1 LTEKS
6 DYFMQYTFALAG
18 NQNSGKT
25 TLFNQLTG
33 SSQHVGNWPGVT
45 VEKKTGAMLHHHH
58 GQQTHL
64 GLPRRFRRAHENGQA
79 VPDKYSDVTIVDLP
93 GIYSLSP
100 YSMEEIVSRNFI
112 VQEKPDVVINIVDA
126 TNLERNLYLTLQ
138 LLQLGRPVV
147 VALNMMDEVRSH
159 GDVID
164 LAAMEKGLG
173 VPVVAICARKGEG
186 LDELVRRAMDAAE
199 NHRLPPKLDIC
210 TGAAHKALHAIQHL
224 VEQPAQAHGMT
235 SRYAATKLFEGD
247 APMMEEL
254 DLSEDTRHIIEEIL
268 TAMEREV
275 GMERAAVMADTR
287 YRFIEKLLS
296 TCYTRAREEGAT
308 LTDRLDRV
316 LTHPLLAIPVFL
328 LMMLLVFY
336 ITFGPI
342 GTWLADGFAALV
354 QQGVDAL
361 GAALAGWGVAGWVRS
376 LLVDG
381 ALTGVGSVLSFLPTI
396 LLLFLLLSIL
406 EDSGY
411 MARAAFLMD
420 KPLRRLGLNGRAFI
434 PMMMGF
440 GCTVPAV
447 MSARSMNNQRDR
459 RFTILLTPFM
469 SCGAKVPIY
478 ALFTRAFFDGHQVL
492 VMSAFYL
499 TGVAVSIVVGLILKH
514 TAFHGDAAPFIMELP
529 AYRLPAPRNVA
540 RQLWD
545 KASDFL
551 KRAFTVI
558 FLATMVVWFL
568 QYFTFTLSPAPDMA
582 HSMLGVIAGAIA
594 PVFAPAGFGTV
605 EASTAVLTGV
615 MAKESVVSTLSVL
628 AGVDPDSAQMV
639 TALHAVF
646 PTVLQAVSFLTFV
659 LLYMPCVAAYA
670 AMRRE
675 MESGRL
681 ATVAVAGQTVLA
693 WVAATLVFQVGR
705 LLGLG

>member
-1 LTEKS
+1 
-6 DYFMQYTFALAG
+6 MHYTFALAG

-254 DLSEDTRHIIEEIL
+254 ALSEDTRHIIEEIL

-361 GAALAGWGVAGWVRS
+361 AAALAGLGVAGWVRS

-420 KPLRRLGLNGRAFI
+420 KPLRKLGLNGRAFI

-594 PVFAPAGFGTV
+594 PVFNPAGFGTV

-681 ATVAVAGQTVLA
+681 ATFAVAGQTVLA

>member
-1 LTEKS
+1 
-6 DYFMQYTFALAG
+6 MHYTFALAG

-199 NHRLPPKLDIC
+199 NRRIPPKLDIC

-268 TAMEREV
+268 SAMEREV

-361 GAALAGWGVAGWVRS
+361 AAALAGLGVAGWVRS

-420 KPLRRLGLNGRAFI
+420 KPLRKLGLNGRAFI

-478 ALFTRAFFDGHQVL
+478 ALFTRAFFAGHQVL

-545 KASDFL
+545 KAGDFL

-568 QYFTFTLSPAPDMA
+568 QHFTFTLSTAPDMA

-681 ATVAVAGQTVLA
+681 ATFAVAGQTVLA
-693 WVAATLVFQVGR
+693 WGAATLVYQVGR

>member
-1 LTEKS
+1 
-6 DYFMQYTFALAG
+6 
-18 NQNSGKT
+18 
-25 TLFNQLTG
+25 
-33 SSQHVGNWPGVT
+33 
-45 VEKKTGAMLHHHH
+45 
-58 GQQTHL
+58 
-64 GLPRRFRRAHENGQA
+64 
-79 VPDKYSDVTIVDLP
+79 
-93 GIYSLSP
+93 
-100 YSMEEIVSRNFI
+100 
-112 VQEKPDVVINIVDA
+112 
-126 TNLERNLYLTLQ
+126 
-138 LLQLGRPVV
+138 
-147 VALNMMDEVRSH
+147 
-159 GDVID
+159 
-164 LAAMEKGLG
+164 
-173 VPVVAICARKGEG
+173 
-186 LDELVRRAMDAAE
+186 
-199 NHRLPPKLDIC
+199 
-210 TGAAHKALHAIQHL
+210 
-224 VEQPAQAHGMT
+224 
-235 SRYAATKLFEGD
+235 
-247 APMMEEL
+247 
-254 DLSEDTRHIIEEIL
+254 
-268 TAMEREV
+268 
-275 GMERAAVMADTR
+275 
-287 YRFIEKLLS
+287 
-296 TCYTRAREEGAT
+296 
-308 LTDRLDRV
+308 
-316 LTHPLLAIPVFL
+316 
-328 LMMLLVFY
+328 MMLLVFY
-336 ITFGPI
+336 ITFGPF

-361 GAALAGWGVAGWVRS
+361 AAALAGLGVAGWVRS

-420 KPLRRLGLNGRAFI
+420 KPLRKLGLNGRAFI

-459 RFTILLTPFM
+459 RFTIVLTPFM

-478 ALFTRAFFDGHQVL
+478 ALFTRAFFAGHQVL

-499 TGVAVSIVVGLILKH
+499 TGVAVSIIVGLVLKR

-568 QYFTFTLSPAPDMA
+568 QHFTFTLSPAPDMA

-594 PVFAPAGFGTV
+594 PVFNPAGFGTV

-639 TALHAVF
+639 TALHSVF

-693 WVAATLVFQVGR
+693 WCAATLVFQVGR

>member
-1 LTEKS
+1 
-6 DYFMQYTFALAG
+6 MQYTFALAG

-112 VQEKPDVVINIVDA
+112 VQEKPDVVINNVDA

-199 NHRLPPKLDIC
+199 NYRLPPKLDIC

-287 YRFIEKLLS
+287 YRFIEKLLA
-296 TCYTRAREEGAT
+296 TCYTRATEEGGT

-361 GAALAGWGVAGWVRS
+361 AAALAGLGVAGWVRS

-420 KPLRRLGLNGRAFI
+420 KPLRKLGLNGRAFI

-459 RFTILLTPFM
+459 RFTIVLTPFM

-478 ALFTRAFFDGHQVL
+478 ALFTRAFFGGHQVL

-558 FLATMVVWFL
+558 FLATLVVWFL

>member
-1 LTEKS
+1 
-6 DYFMQYTFALAG
+6 MHYTFALAG

-164 LAAMEKGLG
+164 LTAMEKGLG

-268 TAMEREV
+268 SAMEREV

-361 GAALAGWGVAGWVRS
+361 AAALADWGVAGWVRS

-420 KPLRRLGLNGRAFI
+420 KPLRKLGLNGRAFI

-478 ALFTRAFFDGHQVL
+478 ALFTRAFFAGHQVL

-499 TGVAVSIVVGLILKH
+499 TGVVVAVVVGLILKR

-568 QYFTFTLSPAPDMA
+568 QHFTFTLSTAPDME

-594 PVFAPAGFGTV
+594 PVFNPAGFGTV

-681 ATVAVAGQTVLA
+681 ATLAVAGQTVLA
-693 WVAATLVFQVGR
+693 WAAATLVFQVGR

>member
-1 LTEKS
+1 
-6 DYFMQYTFALAG
+6 MQYTFALAG

-254 DLSEDTRHIIEEIL
+254 ALSEDTRHIIEEIL

-354 QQGVDAL
+354 QQGVNAL
-361 GAALAGWGVAGWVRS
+361 AAALADWGVAGWVRS

-381 ALTGVGSVLSFLPTI
+381 ALKGVGSVLSFLPTI

-420 KPLRRLGLNGRAFI
+420 KPLRKLGLNGRAFI

-447 MSARSMNNQRDR
+447 LSARSMNNQRDR

-558 FLATMVVWFL
+558 FLATLVVWFL
-568 QYFTFTLSPAPDMA
+568 QHFTFTLSPAPDMA

-639 TALHAVF
+639 TALHSVF

-659 LLYMPCVAAYA
+659 LLYMPCVAAFA
-670 AMRRE
+670 AMRHE

-681 ATVAVAGQTVLA
+681 ATLAVAGQTVLA

>member
-1 LTEKS
+1 
-6 DYFMQYTFALAG
+6 MQYTFALAG

-361 GAALAGWGVAGWVRS
+361 AAALAGLGVAGWVRS

-420 KPLRRLGLNGRAFI
+420 KPLRKLGLNGRAFI

-499 TGVAVSIVVGLILKH
+499 TGVVVAVVVGLILKR

-639 TALHAVF
+639 TTLHSVF

-681 ATVAVAGQTVLA
+681 ATLAVAGQTVLA
-693 WVAATLVFQVGR
+693 WAAATLVFQVGR

>member
-1 LTEKS
+1 
-6 DYFMQYTFALAG
+6 MQYTFALAG

-275 GMERAAVMADTR
+275 CMERAAVMADTR

>member
-1 LTEKS
+1 
-6 DYFMQYTFALAG
+6 MQYTFALAG

-112 VQEKPDVVINIVDA
+112 VREKPDVVINIVDA

-361 GAALAGWGVAGWVRS
+361 AAALAGLGVAGWVRS

-420 KPLRRLGLNGRAFI
+420 KPLRKLGLNGRAFI

-558 FLATMVVWFL
+558 FLATLVVWFL
-568 QYFTFTLSPAPDMA
+568 QHFTFTLSTAPDME

-639 TALHAVF
+639 TALHSVF

-693 WVAATLVFQVGR
+693 WAAATLVFQVGR